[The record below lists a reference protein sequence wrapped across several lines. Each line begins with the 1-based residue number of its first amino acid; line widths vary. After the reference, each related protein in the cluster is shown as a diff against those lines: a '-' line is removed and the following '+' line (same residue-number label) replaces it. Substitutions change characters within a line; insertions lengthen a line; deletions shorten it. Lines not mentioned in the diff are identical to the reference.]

1 MLKTKRAMTKGL
13 SLFISLLTYN
23 IAFGQFV
30 PLVFNFDTIE
40 PVYVDTALTN
50 NVWQIGKPQK
60 IIFDSAFTASNAI
73 LTDTFNTYPQN
84 NISEFIVKTP
94 TYCCNYGGIE
104 MHFSHK
110 YDTDSLLDGGSVYV
124 SLNYGAT
131 WYNLQNSP
139 ANFPPF
145 NNPFPTIDTIAS
157 LNDIGITGKSNGW
170 EHFWYFWNYPQTDTL
185 LVKFKF
191 ASDNIQTNKEGWMI
205 DNLWFSYNLGIG
217 ISETSE
223 SNDYFISPNPFYD
236 QTTLSFPSVSDKT
249 TFTLY
254 NTNGQLVKTIDNI
267 TGGQLTIHRDNLATG
282 LYYFMLRTN
291 DSIIATGK
299 LLTE

>member
-1 MLKTKRAMTKGL
+1 MLKTNRTMTKGL
-13 SLFISLLTYN
+13 TLFISLLTCN

-60 IIFDSAFTASNAI
+60 ILFDSAFTASNAI
-73 LTDTFNTYPQN
+73 LTDTFNSYPQD

-94 TYCCNYGGIE
+94 TYMSGWGGID
-104 MHFSHK
+104 MTFFHK
-110 YDTDSLLDGGSVYV
+110 YDTDSLLDGGSIYV
-124 SLNYGAT
+124 SLDYGT
-131 WYNLQNSP
+131 NWYNLKNSP
-139 ANFPPF
+139 GNFPPF
-145 NNPFPTIDTIAS
+145 HNPFPTNDTIAS
-157 LNDIGITGKSNGW
+157 LNDIGFTGKSNGW
-170 EHFWYFWNYPQTDTL
+170 EQFWYFWNYPPTDTL
-185 LVKFKF
+185 LIKFKF

-205 DNLWFSYNLGIG
+205 DSLLFTYNLGIG
-217 ISETSE
+217 INETSK

-236 QTTLSFPSVSDKT
+236 QTTFSFPSVSDKT

-267 TGGQLTIHRDNLATG
+267 TGGQFTIHRDNLATG
-282 LYYFMLRTN
+282 LYYFMLRTKDN
-291 DSIIATGK
+291 IIATGK
-299 LLTE
+299 LMTK